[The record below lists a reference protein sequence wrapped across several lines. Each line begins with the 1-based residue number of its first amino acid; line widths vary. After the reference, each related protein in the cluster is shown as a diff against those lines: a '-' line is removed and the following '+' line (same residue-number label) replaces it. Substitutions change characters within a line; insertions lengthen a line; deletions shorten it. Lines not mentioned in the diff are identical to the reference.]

1 MCSRC
6 RRKPAVER
14 SSIDLQALEP
24 APSGR
29 TLEAGSWKRE
39 AKTEEDD
46 FVKLKGKVA
55 LVTGAGR
62 GIGRGIAEVF
72 ADQGADVAVN
82 DIAEMS
88 LAEAVADGIR
98 KKGRRAVTVQADV
111 AKRTDVEPM
120 IDKVWKELGPID
132 ILVNNAGIET
142 IVPFLELTDD
152 QWTRLVDVNLR
163 GAWLCSQVYCRRALA
178 EKRKGSIVNI
188 GSIQAAKV
196 LPGRTHY
203 APTKLGMEALTR
215 NMSAEMTPQGIRV
228 NCIHPGLID
237 TPMTEWVMKSPDILP
252 LILAQIS
259 LGRAGEPQE
268 IGNVA
273 AFLASEEAS
282 YLTGQ
287 SIFVDGGWE
296 GK

>member
-1 MCSRC
+1 M
-6 RRKPAVER
+6 
-14 SSIDLQALEP
+14 
-24 APSGR
+24 
-29 TLEAGSWKRE
+29 
-39 AKTEEDD
+39 
-46 FVKLKGKVA
+46 KLRGKVA

-72 ADQGADVAVN
+72 ADEGADVAVN
-82 DIAEMS
+82 DIADMEQ
-88 LAEAVADGIR
+88 ADDVAAGVR
-98 KKGRRAVTVQADV
+98 SRGRRAITVKGDV
-111 AKRTDVEPM
+111 AARADVEPM
-120 IDKVWKELGPID
+120 IDRVWNELGPID

-142 IVPFLELTDD
+142 IVPFLELTDE

-163 GAWLCSQVYCRRALA
+163 GAWLCSQVFCRRALA
-178 EKRKGSIVNI
+178 EGRKGSIVNI

-203 APTKLGMEALTR
+203 APTKLGLEALTR

-237 TPMTEWVMKSPDILP
+237 TPMTAWVMKSPDILP
-252 LILAQIS
+252 QVLAQIS
-259 LGRAGEPQE
+259 MGRAGAPRE
-268 IGNVA
+268 IGTVA
-273 AFLASEEAS
+273 AFFASEEAS

-287 SIFVDGGWE
+287 SIFVNGGWE

>member
-1 MCSRC
+1 M
-6 RRKPAVER
+6 
-14 SSIDLQALEP
+14 
-24 APSGR
+24 
-29 TLEAGSWKRE
+29 
-39 AKTEEDD
+39 
-46 FVKLKGKVA
+46 KLKGKRA
-55 LVTGAGR
+55 LITGAAR

-72 ADQGADVAVN
+72 AEEGADVAVN
-82 DIAEMS
+82 DIENMPQ
-88 LAEAVADGIR
+88 ADDVVQSIRSRGIR
-98 KKGRRAVTVQADV
+98 AISVQGDV
-111 AKRTDVEPM
+111 AKRADVEPM

-142 IVPFLELTDD
+142 IVPFLELTDE

-163 GAWLCSQVYCRRALA
+163 GAWLCSQVFCRRAL
-178 EKRKGSIVNI
+178 EEGRKGSIVNI

-203 APTKLGMEALTR
+203 APTKLGLEALTR
-215 NMSAEMTPQGIRV
+215 NMSAEMTPHGIRV

-237 TPMTEWVMKSPDILP
+237 TPMTSWVMNDPEILP
-252 LILAQIS
+252 AVLAQIS
-259 LGRAGEPQE
+259 LGRAGEPRE
-268 IGNVA
+268 IGKVA
-273 AFLASEEAS
+273 AFLASDEAS

>member
-1 MCSRC
+1 
-6 RRKPAVER
+6 
-14 SSIDLQALEP
+14 
-24 APSGR
+24 
-29 TLEAGSWKRE
+29 
-39 AKTEEDD
+39 
-46 FVKLKGKVA
+46 VA
-55 LVTGAGR
+55 LVTGAAR

-72 ADQGADVAVN
+72 AAAGADVAVN
-82 DIAEMS
+82 DLDHLEQAEQ
-88 LAEAVADGIR
+88 VAASIR
-98 KKGRRAVTVQADV
+98 AAGRRAVTVRADV
-111 AKRTDVEPM
+111 ARRAEVEPM
-120 IDKVWKELGPID
+120 IEKVWNDLGPID

-163 GAWLCSQVYCRRALA
+163 GAWLCSQVFCRRVVA
-178 EKRKGSIVNI
+178 EQRKASIVNI

-203 APTKLGMEALTR
+203 APTKLGLEALTR

-237 TPMTEWVMKSPDILP
+237 TPMTEWVMKDPEILP
-252 LILAQIS
+252 IVLAQIS
-259 LGRAGEPQE
+259 MGRAGQPKE
-268 IGNVA
+268 IGAVA
-273 AFLASEEAS
+273 AFFASDEAG

-287 SIFVDGGWE
+287 SVFVDGGWQ

>member
-1 MCSRC
+1 
-6 RRKPAVER
+6 
-14 SSIDLQALEP
+14 
-24 APSGR
+24 
-29 TLEAGSWKRE
+29 
-39 AKTEEDD
+39 
-46 FVKLKGKVA
+46 VKLAGKRA
-55 LVTGAGR
+55 LVTGAAR

-72 ADQGADVAVN
+72 AAEGADVAIN
-82 DIAEMS
+82 D
-88 LAEAVADGIR
+88 VADMPQAEEVAR
-98 KKGRRAVTVQADV
+98 SLRANGVKAIAVQADV

-120 IDKVWKELGPID
+120 IDRVWRELGPID

-142 IVPFLELTDD
+142 IVPFLELTDE

-163 GAWLCSQVYCRRALA
+163 GAWLCSQVFCRRALA
-178 EKRKGSIVNI
+178 EARQGAIVNI

-203 APTKLGMEALTR
+203 APSKLAIEALTR

-237 TPMTEWVMKSPDILP
+237 TPMTEWVMKDKEILP
-252 LILAQIS
+252 LVLAQIS
-259 LGRAGEPQE
+259 LGRAGQPREV
-268 IGNVA
+268 GAVVA
-273 AFLASEEAS
+273 FFASDEAS

-287 SIFVDGGWE
+287 SVHVDGGWA

>member
-1 MCSRC
+1 L
-6 RRKPAVER
+6 
-14 SSIDLQALEP
+14 I
-24 APSGR
+24 
-29 TLEAGSWKRE
+29 
-39 AKTEEDD
+39 
-46 FVKLKGKVA
+46 
-55 LVTGAGR
+55 TGAAR

-72 ADQGADVAVN
+72 AEEGADVAVN
-82 DIAEMS
+82 DIENMPQAEDVVQS
-88 LAEAVADGIR
+88 IR
-98 KKGRRAVTVQADV
+98 SRGLRAISVQADV
-111 AKRTDVEPM
+111 AKRADVEPM

-142 IVPFLELTDD
+142 IVPFLELTDE

-163 GAWLCSQVYCRRALA
+163 GAWLCSQVFCRRAL
-178 EKRKGSIVNI
+178 EERRTGSIVNI

-203 APTKLGMEALTR
+203 APTKLGLEALTR
-215 NMSAEMTPQGIRV
+215 NMSAEMTPLGIRV

-237 TPMTEWVMKSPDILP
+237 TPMTSWVMNDPDILP
-252 LILAQIS
+252 AVLAQIS
-259 LGRAGEPQE
+259 LGRAGEPRE
-268 IGNVA
+268 IGKVA
-273 AFLASEEAS
+273 AFLASDDAS

>member
-1 MCSRC
+1 M
-6 RRKPAVER
+6 VER
-14 SSIDLQALEP
+14 EANTELFESLYIER
-24 APSGR
+24 R
-29 TLEAGSWKRE
+29 TIGGSVR
-39 AKTEEDD
+39 
-46 FVKLKGKVA
+46 LKGKVA
-55 LVTGAGR
+55 LVTGAAR

-72 ADQGADVAVN
+72 GAEGADVAVN
-82 DIAEMS
+82 DIAHAD
-88 LAEAVADGIR
+88 LAEQVAASIR
-98 KKGRRAVTVQADV
+98 GAGRRAITVQADV
-111 AKRTDVEPM
+111 ARRADVEPM
-120 IDKVWKELGPID
+120 IDRVWKELGPID

-163 GAWLCSQVYCRRALA
+163 GAWLCSQVFCRRVVGAQ
-178 EKRKGSIVNI
+178 RKASIVNI

-203 APTKLGMEALTR
+203 APTKLGLEALTR

-237 TPMTEWVMKSPDILP
+237 TPMTEWVMKDPEILP
-252 LILAQIS
+252 IVLSQIS
-259 LGRAGEPQE
+259 MGRAGQPRE
-268 IGNVA
+268 IGAVA
-273 AFLASEEAS
+273 AFLASDEAS

-287 SIFVDGGWE
+287 SLFVDGGWE

>member
-1 MCSRC
+1 
-6 RRKPAVER
+6 VEEQGLR
-14 SSIDLQALEP
+14 
-24 APSGR
+24 
-29 TLEAGSWKRE
+29 
-39 AKTEEDD
+39 
-46 FVKLKGKVA
+46 LKGEVA
-55 LVTGAGR
+55 LVTGAAR

-72 ADQGADVAVN
+72 AAEGAHVAVN
-82 DIAEMS
+82 DVDHMAQ
-88 LAEAVADGIR
+88 AEAVANGLR
-98 KKGRRAVTVQADV
+98 TNGTRAMSVQADV
-111 AKRTDVEPM
+111 AKRADVEPM
-120 IDKVWKELGPID
+120 IDRVWRELGPID

-142 IVPFLELTDD
+142 IVPFLELTDE

-163 GAWLCSQVYCRRALA
+163 GAWLCSQVFCKRVTAA
-178 EKRKGSIVNI
+178 GRKGSIVNI

-203 APTKLGMEALTR
+203 APSKLGLEALTR

-237 TPMTEWVMKSPDILP
+237 TPMTEWVMKDPNILP
-252 LILAQIS
+252 LVLAQIS
-259 LGRAGEPQE
+259 LGRAGEPRE
-268 IGNVA
+268 IGHVA
-273 AFLASEEAS
+273 AFFASDEAS

>member
-1 MCSRC
+1 VRL
-6 RRKPAVER
+6 R
-14 SSIDLQALEP
+14 
-24 APSGR
+24 
-29 TLEAGSWKRE
+29 
-39 AKTEEDD
+39 
-46 FVKLKGKVA
+46 GKVA
-55 LVTGAGR
+55 LVTGAAR

-72 ADQGADVAVN
+72 ATEGAHVAVN
-82 DIAEMS
+82 DVDNMA
-88 LAEAVADGIR
+88 LAEDVAKALRTNGVRSI
-98 KKGRRAVTVQADV
+98 VVQADV
-111 AKRTDVEPM
+111 AKRDAVEPM
-120 IDKVWKELGPID
+120 IDRVWNELGPID

-163 GAWLCSQVYCRRALA
+163 GAWLCSQVFCRRALA
-178 EKRKGSIVNI
+178 AGRRGSIVNI

-203 APTKLGMEALTR
+203 APSKLGLEALTR

-237 TPMTEWVMKSPDILP
+237 TPMTAWVINDPNLLP
-252 LILAQIS
+252 GVLAQIS
-259 LGRAGEPQE
+259 LGRAGEPRE
-268 IGNVA
+268 IGHVA
-273 AFLASEEAS
+273 AFFASDDAS